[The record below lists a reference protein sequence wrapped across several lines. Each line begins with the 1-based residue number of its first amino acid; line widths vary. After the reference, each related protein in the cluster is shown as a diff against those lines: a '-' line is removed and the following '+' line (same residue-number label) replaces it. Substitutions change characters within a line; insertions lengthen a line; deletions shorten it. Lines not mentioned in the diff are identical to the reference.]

1 MSFTQQSL
9 DSDYCGVVNKS
20 LSGDV
25 EFKSSGW
32 WGRREGKGRI
42 HETLFHTSAM
52 RYKVERDLKEDNY

>member
-1 MSFTQQSL
+1 MSFTEQSL

-42 HETLFHTSAM
+42 HETLCSTQ
-52 RYKVERDLKEDNY
+52 VP